1 MGYSKIE
8 INFTDVPFHDDILY
22 ITESKLGLNL
32 NVLFRDNRSVAREV
46 ALPPFMEY
54 DGRHSERYIGYISTN
69 YKSAFDSDYNSSNLF
84 YGNNN

>member
-8 INFTDVPFHDDILY
+8 INFTDVPFHDILY

-32 NVLFRDNRSVAREV
+32 NVLFRDNRSVARGSITSIYSMTV
-46 ALPPFMEY
+46 AF
-54 DGRHSERYIGYISTN
+54 RRYIGYISTN

-84 YGNNN
+84 GNNN

>member
-32 NVLFRDNRSVAREV
+32 NVLLETIAVLQSSITSIYG
-46 ALPPFMEY
+46 Y
-54 DGRHSERYIGYISTN
+54 DGRHSERYMGYISTN

-84 YGNNN
+84 YGNN

>member
-32 NVLFRDNRSVAREV
+32 NVLFRDNRSVAE
-46 ALPPFMEY
+46 
-54 DGRHSERYIGYISTN
+54 
-69 YKSAFDSDYNSSNLF
+69 
-84 YGNNN
+84 